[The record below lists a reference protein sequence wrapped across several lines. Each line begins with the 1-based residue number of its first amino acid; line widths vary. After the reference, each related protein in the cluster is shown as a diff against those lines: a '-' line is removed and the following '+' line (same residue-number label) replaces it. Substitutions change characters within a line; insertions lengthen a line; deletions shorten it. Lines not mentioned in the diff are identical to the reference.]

1 LQKVTPEQ
9 VFVAM
14 FLVMVLVYGAI
25 CAATPERVLAF
36 RRRHK
41 WSTSF
46 WTGGY
51 FYSSVA
57 RIRAMGILLSAV
69 CVSLIAVLVVEVT

>member
-1 LQKVTPEQ
+1 LQKVTPAQ
-9 VFVAM
+9 LFVAT
-14 FLVMVLVYGAI
+14 FLALVLVYGAF

-36 RRRHK
+36 RRKHK

-51 FYSSVA
+51 FYSSA
-57 RIRAMGILLSAV
+57 GRIRAMGILLSAV
-69 CVSLIAVLVVEVT
+69 CVSLIAILVVEVA